1 VKTESVEMKEEIV
14 VTSEPVKREAVEEE
28 EEDDPLDAYMRAISG
43 RSAPKAIKTETLVA
57 QKKVTIIA
65 SVVKS
70 TPAASDKKSAAQKGA
85 IMEQGQDALEFL
97 SDDEQAP
104 PHSSEP
110 NFEEMHIDQLPKI
123 KTKSEQVSTDHTK
136 VYYRPFRKNF
146 YVEVPDIAKMTQAEV
161 DAMREELEGIKVAF
175 LLFIYRRSNKYL
187 VLFIIG

>member
-1 VKTESVEMKEEIV
+1 MKSEPVEMKEETAP
-14 VTSEPVKREAVEEE
+14 TSEPIKREAVEE
-28 EEDDPLDAYMRAISG
+28 EEDDPLDAYMKAIST
-43 RSAPKAIKTETLVA
+43 RSAPKAIKTETVVA

-146 YVEVPDIAKMTQAEV
+146 YVAVPEIAKMSQAEV
-161 DAMREELEGIKVAF
+161 DTMREELEGIKVVF
-175 LLFIYRRSNKYL
+175 CFYL
-187 VLFIIG
+187 YL